1 LKLAEDQVGE
11 PMSQTARRGGAAVI
25 AIVAAVTLAMRLY
38 LRLQQSDGMLDALS
52 YMSQYFT
59 LLTNFIT
66 LLMMLWIALGRDLS
80 ERLIKAVTIAIVGV
94 GLIYHAL
101 LAHLVTLSGIDL
113 WADHGTHTFVPLLT
127 GLWWV
132 FLAPRPALRWGDIPM
147 WIAWPIVYCVYILIR
162 ARFSGFYP
170 YPFLNV
176 PVIGWAGLIG
186 AVAGLVLGFVAIGL
200 SLTGLSRFAPS
211 RDR

>member
-1 LKLAEDQVGE
+1 MTQIEHSLTPA
-11 PMSQTARRGGAAVI
+11 ARKGAAVI
-25 AIVAAVTLAMRLY
+25 AFVAIVTLATRLY

-59 LLTNFIT
+59 ILTNTLT
-66 LLMMLWIALGRDLS
+66 LLMMLWIVLGRDLS
-80 ERLIKAVTIAIVGV
+80 ARVIKTISIAIVGV
-94 GLIYHAL
+94 GLIYHML

-127 GLWWV
+127 GLWWI
-132 FLAPRPALRWGDIPM
+132 FFAPQPALRWSDIPM
-147 WIAWPIVYCVYILIR
+147 WVAWPIIYCVYILIR
-162 ARFSGFYP
+162 ASFSGFYP

-176 PVIGWAGLIG
+176 PVIGWGGLFG
-186 AVAGLVLGFVAIGL
+186 AVAGLVVGFVVIGL
-200 SLTGLSRFAPS
+200 VMTVLGRLLPS